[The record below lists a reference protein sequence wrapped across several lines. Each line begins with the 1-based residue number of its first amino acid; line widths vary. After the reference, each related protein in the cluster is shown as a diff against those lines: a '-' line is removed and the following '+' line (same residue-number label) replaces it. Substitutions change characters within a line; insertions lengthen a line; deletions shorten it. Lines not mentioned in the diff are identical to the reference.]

1 MDELGA
7 RLTEERKRLGY
18 TQADFGALGGVERN
32 AQGHYEAGRRVP
44 DASYLA
50 AIAAH
55 GADVVYILTGTP
67 GGPVDAQERELV
79 RRFRAASAEI
89 KAAVLAVLGQVHVAA
104 GSAPPQQFENVGQV
118 VSGSQKVKKQT
129 FNVGALPKKGGK
141 PR

>member
-55 GADVVYILTGTP
+55 GADIVYILTGTP
-67 GGPVDAQERELV
+67 GGPVDALERELV
-79 RRFRAASAEI
+79 RRFRGASNEI
-89 KAAVLAVLGQVHVAA
+89 RAAVLAVLGQMP
-104 GSAPPQQFENVGQV
+104 SANAPSQHIENVGQLV
-118 VSGSQKVKKQT
+118 AGSQKVKKQT